1 MSEAAWLAR
10 PVLTACVIA
19 LSACAASPYDF
30 ANPIVTPS
38 GGRGFGMTGYV
49 SYTSD
54 QARAEAVVTDRLR
67 AACGGEI
74 RMLRL
79 DMSDAS
85 SAAGVPHVR
94 YEAVA
99 ECVQ

>member
-1 MSEAAWLAR
+1 MTDSRWAAVATAL
-10 PVLTACVIA
+10 VTLT
-19 LSACAASPYDF
+19 ACAASPYDF
-30 ANPIVTPS
+30 PNPIVTPS

-54 QARAEAVVTDRLR
+54 QARAGAVVAERMR
-67 AACGGEI
+67 AACGGDI

-79 DMSDAS
+79 DMTDAS

-99 ECVQ
+99 ECIPPG